1 MALSFPICHNFS
13 ESACFACPP
22 FHVTH
27 NRISGSIGVIT
38 KIDIMDQG
46 TDAATMLR
54 GEDVPLRLGY
64 VGVKMRSQ
72 QDIVNKKPV
81 KDSLKDEKDWFEN
94 HRVYS
99 SSVILIY
106 FVHLAPGLRSHAG
119 NFSSHSQLI
128 FSEAS
133 CHQLLILPGKLPPG
147 LVGTPVLID
156 KLTQILFKHI
166 RRFLPEI
173 KKDSSLGG
181 CVGARGRLDGTP
193 YPIPP
198 IIFNSRPGG
207 HCFLTGTVCV
217 ATGNCNGMPTKVVT
231 RNDMKQMYCISITRA
246 GPFACLRLRTL
257 RDGDGENSNRQS
269 AAPEFDP
276 RRSMRNVAQ
285 CKIAWMSLARASHW
299 IRLRGCRSCGRWS
312 RTTARCSKTQ
322 FAPG

>member
-1 MALSFPICHNFS
+1 M
-13 ESACFACPP
+13 
-22 FHVTH
+22 
-27 NRISGSIGVIT
+27 IT

-106 FVHLAPGLRSHAG
+106 FVHLAPA
-119 NFSSHSQLI
+119 SHSQLI
-128 FSEAS
+128 FSEAI

-173 KKDSSLGG
+173 KKDSSLGC

-198 IIFNSRPGG
+198 MIFNWWPGG
-207 HCFLTGTVCV
+207 HGFLTGTVCV
-217 ATGNCNGMPTKVVT
+217 ATGNCNGMPIKVVT
-231 RNDMKQMYCISITRA
+231 RNDMKQWYCISITMGHLLAFGFELSEMAMERIQI
-246 GPFACLRLRTL
+246 GSRLPL
-257 RDGDGENSNRQS
+257 SSIPGDQ
-269 AAPEFDP
+269 
-276 RRSMRNVAQ
+276 
-285 CKIAWMSLARASHW
+285 
-299 IRLRGCRSCGRWS
+299 
-312 RTTARCSKTQ
+312 
-322 FAPG
+322 